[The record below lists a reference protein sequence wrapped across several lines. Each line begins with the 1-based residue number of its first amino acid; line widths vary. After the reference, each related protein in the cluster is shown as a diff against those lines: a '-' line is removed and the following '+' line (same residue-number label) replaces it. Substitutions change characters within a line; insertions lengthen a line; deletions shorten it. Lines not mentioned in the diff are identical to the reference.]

1 MGLRIRLWRA
11 GRCSL
16 YALERNGVC
25 LPNAFLER
33 LALHAESDAVRL
45 SSFITMLLDECIIR
59 PMYLRDERPDLG
71 VYAMYNHR
79 PMPKASYN
87 QSRLLCAFIEST
99 NTIMI
104 VGDGF
109 YKVDDEPIQAN
120 AMANSMAVELA
131 RAVKEVNRR
140 IHTGEI
146 SVDGSLLVPQYHDS
160 FEL

>member
-1 MGLRIRLWRA
+1 
-11 GRCSL
+11 
-16 YALERNGVC
+16 
-25 LPNAFLER
+25 
-33 LALHAESDAVRL
+33 
-45 SSFITMLLDECIIR
+45 
-59 PMYLRDERPDLG
+59 
-71 VYAMYNHR
+71 MYNHR

-87 QSRLLCAFIEST
+87 PSRLLCAFIEST

-109 YKVDDEPIQAN
+109 YKEDDEPIQAN

-131 RAVKEVNRR
+131 RGVKEVNRR